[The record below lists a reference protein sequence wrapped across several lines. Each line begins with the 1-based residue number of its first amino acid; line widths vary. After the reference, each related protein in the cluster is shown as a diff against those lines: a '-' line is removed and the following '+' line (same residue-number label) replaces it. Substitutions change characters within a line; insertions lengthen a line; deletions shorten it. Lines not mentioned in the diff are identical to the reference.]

1 MLKHIR
7 NKKFKKCI
15 SILAL
20 SFIGFGI
27 LLIFASV
34 LLAHH
39 GEGLANGRPGDI
51 ARGVGISGTLSVV
64 AGTGL
69 GLTNGI
75 KPTVESLLGN
85 GEETEGGEEEGEAE
99 GEEEKEEEEEEE
111 EKEKEQEEEK
121 EEEEQEEGEKEED
134 KGKEEKPEEKEKE
147 KEPEEGKTLEDLTKS
162 LKDQGGMISA
172 LSGLIT
178 IEGARQSWTKYTEYI
193 NKITDQ
199 LDKMGKPW
207 AQKWKKEILSRAGI
221 GLKDLPDSSK
231 IVDKAGHVMRVID
244 GLKNVLDKI
253 QKKGY
258 KDPIDIGCAL
268 VEETGKQVINWVI
281 TKNPLVGL
289 ADTILSSATGGKVS
303 VRAVIDA
310 GANKWDETTQ
320 EWANNLYNNDAEI
333 SQKLQGQWD
342 LSKNKIMNNPNLSHD
357 QKVQR
362 MKRIYKILFS

>member
-7 NKKFKKCI
+7 NKRFKKCI

-27 LLIFASV
+27 LLIFASA

-39 GEGLANGRPGDI
+39 GEGLTTGRPGDI
-51 ARGVGISGTLSVV
+51 ARGVGISGTLSVI

-75 KPTVESLLGN
+75 KPIVESLLGN
-85 GEETEGGEEEGEAE
+85 GGETEGGKEEGE
-99 GEEEKEEEEEEE
+99 GEEEEEEE
-111 EKEKEQEEEK
+111 EKEEEK
-121 EEEEQEEGEKEED
+121 EKEKEKEKEEGKD
-134 KGKEEKPEEKEKE
+134 KEEKPKEKEKE

-162 LKDQGGMISA
+162 LKDQGGLISA

-178 IEGARQSWTKYTEYI
+178 IEGARQSWTKYVEYI
-193 NKITDQ
+193 NKITNQ

-207 AQKWKKEILSRAGI
+207 ALKWKKEILSRAGI

-303 VRAVIDA
+303 VRAAIDA
-310 GANKWDETTQ
+310 GADKWDKTTQ
-320 EWANNLYNNDAEI
+320 EWANNLYNNDDQI
-333 SQKLQGQWD
+333 SQKLQGQWN
-342 LSKNKIMNNPNLSHD
+342 LSKNKIMSNTNLSHD

-362 MKRIYKILFS
+362 IKRIYNILFK

>member
-7 NKKFKKCI
+7 NKRFKKCI

-27 LLIFASV
+27 LLIFASA

-39 GEGLANGRPGDI
+39 GEGLTTGRPGDI
-51 ARGVGISGTLSVV
+51 ARGVGISGSLAVI

-75 KPTVESLLGN
+75 KPMVESLLGN
-85 GEETEGGEEEGEAE
+85 GEETEGGEEE
-99 GEEEKEEEEEEE
+99 EEKEEEE
-111 EKEKEQEEEK
+111 K
-121 EEEEQEEGEKEED
+121 EEGEHKEGEKEESKGEKED
-134 KGKEEKPEEKEKE
+134 KEEGKGEEDKDKEEKPEEKEKE

-162 LKDQGGMISA
+162 LKDQGGLISA

-207 AQKWKKEILSRAGI
+207 AQKWKKEILKRAGI

-303 VRAVIDA
+303 VRAAVDA
-310 GANKWDETTQ
+310 GADKWDNVTQ
-320 EWANNLYNNDAEI
+320 EWANNLYNNDDQI
-333 SQKLQGQWD
+333 SQKLQGQWN